1 MISAM
6 SSINKIMIFGAGYVG
21 TSLSILLS
29 QKFQVTLIDTDPIK
43 INKLKQNISP
53 IEDSLIQ
60 KFIDSK
66 DLNIIY
72 STKFEDFIAGTDLVI
87 LALPT
92 NFIDEKNSFD
102 TNILEDVISKVHACS
117 SDIPMLIKST
127 VPIGFTLNIQNKYKN
142 IKIFFSPEFLRE
154 GMALE
159 DNLKPSRIIIG
170 GEQSQYKIKDNIS
183 KIFTKCCLN
192 DPPILFMS
200 SNEAESVKLFS
211 NTFLA
216 LRVSYFNELDS
227 YCIDKN
233 LDPKNVID
241 GVSLDSRIGSFYN
254 NPSFGYGGY
263 CLPKDTK
270 QLLSNF
276 NNIPQ
281 NLIDGVIDSNST
293 RKKYIANKIL
303 ALKPKKIGIYRLI
316 MKKGSDNIR
325 ESAIFDIIN
334 ILKNNNIEIIVYEPL
349 LESFENLKIISSLDI
364 FKKESDIVM
373 SNRMHSDIADIK
385 NKVFTRDIYNS
396 D

>member
-1 MISAM
+1 
-6 SSINKIMIFGAGYVG
+6 MIFGAGYVG

-29 QKFQVTLIDTDPIK
+29 QKFQVTLIDIDSKK
-43 INKLKQNISP
+43 INKLKLNISP

-60 KFIDSK
+60 KFLDNK

-72 STKFEDFIAGTDLVI
+72 STKFEDFIADTDLVI

-92 NFIDEKNSFD
+92 NFIDKKNSFD
-102 TNILEDVISKVHACS
+102 TNILEDVISKVYEYS
-117 SDIPMLIKST
+117 DDIPMLIKST
-127 VPIGFTLNIQNKYKN
+127 VPIGFTSNIQNKYKN

-170 GEQSQYKIKDNIS
+170 GEQSQSDIYYNVS
-183 KIFTKCCLN
+183 KIFKKCCLN
-192 DPPILFMS
+192 DPPILFMT

-227 YCIDKN
+227 YCIDKD

-241 GVSLDSRIGSFYN
+241 GVSLDSRIGDYYN

-281 NLIDGVIDSNST
+281 NLIDSVVDSNST
-293 RKKYIANKIL
+293 RKNYIASRIL
-303 ALKPKKIGIYRLI
+303 SLKPKKIGVYRLI

-325 ESAIFDIIN
+325 ESAIFDIIK
-334 ILKNNNIEIIVYEPL
+334 ILTKKNIEIIVYEPL
-349 LESFENLKIISSLDI
+349 LKSFEDLKIITSLDV
-364 FKKESDIVM
+364 FKKESDIVV
-373 SNRMHSDIADIK
+373 SNRMHADIADIK

>member
-1 MISAM
+1 MN
-6 SSINKIMIFGAGYVG
+6 SINKIMVFGAGYVG

-29 QKFQVTLIDTDPIK
+29 QKFQVTLIDTDSNK

-60 KFIDSK
+60 KFIDNK
-66 DLNIIY
+66 DLDIIY
-72 STKFEDFIAGTDLVI
+72 STKFEDSIADTDLVI

-92 NFIDEKNSFD
+92 NFIDKKNSFD
-102 TNILEDVISKVHACS
+102 TNILEDVISNVHAFS
-117 SDIPMLIKST
+117 NDIPMLIKST
-127 VPIGFTLNIQNKYKN
+127 VPIGFTSHIQKKHKN

-159 DNLKPSRIIIG
+159 DNLNPSRIIIG
-170 GEQSQYKIKDNIS
+170 GEKSQYNIKKNIS
-183 KIFTKCCLN
+183 KLFTKCCLN
-192 DPPILFMS
+192 EPPILFMS

-227 YCIDKN
+227 YCIDN
-233 LDPKNVID
+233 DLDPKNIID
-241 GVSLDSRIGSFYN
+241 GVSLDSRIGNYYN

-281 NLIDGVIDSNST
+281 NLIDGVVDSNST
-293 RKKYIANKIL
+293 RKNFIASKIL
-303 ALKPKKIGIYRLI
+303 SLKPKKIGIYRLI

-334 ILKNNNIEIIVYEPL
+334 ILSNHNIEIIAYEPL
-349 LESFENLKIISSLDI
+349 LDSFGNLKIINSLDV

-373 SNRMHSDIADIK
+373 SNRMHADIADIK
-385 NKVFTRDIYNS
+385 NKVFTRDIYNT

>member
-1 MISAM
+1 MV
-6 SSINKIMIFGAGYVG
+6 FGAGYVG

-29 QKFQVTLIDTDPIK
+29 QKFQVTLIDTDSNK

-60 KFIDSK
+60 KFIDNK
-66 DLNIIY
+66 DLDIIY
-72 STKFEDFIAGTDLVI
+72 STKFEDSIADTDLVI

-92 NFIDEKNSFD
+92 NFIDKKNSFD
-102 TNILEDVISKVHACS
+102 TNILEDVISNVHAFS
-117 SDIPMLIKST
+117 NDIPMLIKST
-127 VPIGFTLNIQNKYKN
+127 VPIGFTSHIQKKHKN

-159 DNLKPSRIIIG
+159 DNLNPSRIIIG
-170 GEQSQYKIKDNIS
+170 GEKSQYNIKKNIS
-183 KIFTKCCLN
+183 KLFTKCCLN
-192 DPPILFMS
+192 EPPILFMS

-227 YCIDKN
+227 YCIDN
-233 LDPKNVID
+233 DLDPKNIID
-241 GVSLDSRIGSFYN
+241 GVSLDSRIGNYYN

-281 NLIDGVIDSNST
+281 NLIDGVVDSNST
-293 RKKYIANKIL
+293 RKNFIASKIL
-303 ALKPKKIGIYRLI
+303 SLKPKKIGIYRLI

-334 ILKNNNIEIIVYEPL
+334 ILSNHNIEIIAYEPL
-349 LESFENLKIISSLDI
+349 LDSFGNLKIINSLDV

-373 SNRMHSDIADIK
+373 SNRMHADIADIK
-385 NKVFTRDIYNS
+385 NKVFTRDIYNT